1 MTTPLTVPARER
13 LPNRRGCQT
22 FGFDCNNL
30 PCLVTVSF
38 FADGRLAEIFISNG
52 KAGSDADAA
61 ARDSGIVCSIGLQFG
76 APVETIRHA
85 LLRDSRGAASSP
97 LGIALDMLAATTIPE
112 IPLNAG
118 STAGSCPAFTMKE
131 PSNER

>member
-1 MTTPLTVPARER
+1 MSRER
-13 LPNRRGCQT
+13 LANRRASET
-22 FGFDCNNL
+22 FSFRCNGI
-30 PCLVTVSF
+30 PYSATVSRF
-38 FADGRLAEIFISNG
+38 SDGRLAEIFISNG

-61 ARDSGIVCSIGLQFG
+61 ARDSGIVCSISLQFG

>member
-1 MTTPLTVPARER
+1 MRER
-13 LPNRRGCQT
+13 LANRRASET
-22 FGFDCNNL
+22 FSFRCNGM
-30 PCLVTVSF
+30 PYSASISRF
-38 FADGRLAEIFISNG
+38 SDGRLAEIFISNG

-61 ARDSGIVCSIGLQFG
+61 ARDSGIVCSISLQFG

-97 LGIALDMLAATTIPE
+97 LGIALDMLVEQHCVPHPSNNSR

-118 STAGSCPAFTMKE
+118 SPPDVSGIH
-131 PSNER
+131 NERSLQ